1 MAKKEEEKSRTL
13 RNFRSLSVEEDRRH
27 SFFMRDR
34 EESIDLPC
42 SHFPDYPKDS
52 HPEPVVK
59 SGWLD
64 KTPPKGG
71 KRFQRRWVQLDHKYL
86 RYFQNSKE
94 VYSKRMISLQCVS
107 AVQPAGDQ
115 RFELITLNRTF
126 LFKTESN
133 QMRNEWIK
141 SLEEVLSSRPQSQH
155 KARSEWIKSLEE
167 VLRRRQQN
175 GGGGVFFKSCLAK
188 TEGLLEMTSPRTKVY
203 TVINNNRIYLFKN
216 RQEYMNG
223 LGITDIDLSKASL
236 KESSK
241 SFSVITPYRTFSFV
255 VESEAER
262 QRWCACLAEC
272 VRSSAPVSRVCE
284 KLWSKEF
291 NRVCADCGADSPEWA
306 SVNLCVLLCERC
318 ADAHRCLGPSVSKV
332 FSLKGNDQLWTED
345 LIKLFLQLGNGK
357 VNSFWAEN
365 IPSSEILNV
374 ESSSS
379 ERLAYA
385 TAKYLKGTFRKQ
397 HHLSGQ
403 QEALNNALCAA
414 VKGSNIVETFRLL
427 FSGADINSST
437 GIPEFPTPLALA
449 MHSGQTNQ
457 VELLKHNQ
465 KSDTVKSE
473 VNTAPSL
480 SGYLFKVAS
489 ANRPITEQKP
499 RSEFTQRWCSLNAG
513 MFTYYKTE
521 QMTHRCGSMKTSEI
535 ICLSLNSPGNHGF
548 EHTLE
553 IYTDAGRVYLFGADD
568 IVTIKEW
575 FRAISMAML
584 PTALSSVC
592 GLCDRLGR
600 LLCTEGSLGTGWFCL
615 SGSMLQVLL
624 EDSVQDI
631 NLLRLHTLTIGDGAG
646 DVVLGWRGGYVHL
659 SFDQRPHFPGWIS
672 SLRRGAGS
680 GNEMLSQQQLTKSG
694 IPITVQ
700 RCIEYVTRHGLMS
713 AGIYRKSGTTSRVS
727 ALLDSFQQDARNVC
741 FSDKFGVDDVA
752 STLKRFLREVK
763 GGVFNGEDNSRNW
776 LKVADVSHH
785 RAKLSM
791 YQNLLSELPEVNRET
806 LKVLLNHLYCVHHL
820 SEFNQM
826 TMGNLGIV
834 FGPTLFQTD
843 GSDPRTYTV
852 VEEMIQ
858 NYCAIFN
865 VPEEELQKE
874 LDATSLILNKI
885 NDQTSSKFAPSLSIC
900 AVYIEK
906 KEEGA
911 ELLVQVGSNVTAKQ
925 LVLQVLEMRG
935 IEPFAEEMWTCYEVQ
950 EKEEMERELHF
961 EEKVLPFYFSLG
973 PDCHLLVKKSQYS
986 NDIKNYLSGKNEV
999 YKVGTLRVCE
1009 VKGDKNRN
1017 FISHQCELTKGTLK
1031 LYKDKESSLCEKE
1044 WSVQEGTLYY
1054 GYRSKLSPP
1063 TPWGLI
1069 LVCGQQ
1075 QWYFCCDNEDEFI
1088 EWMATF
1094 LSLQCGENR

>member
-1 MAKKEEEKSRTL
+1 
-13 RNFRSLSVEEDRRH
+13 
-27 SFFMRDR
+27 

-64 KTPPKGG
+64 KTPPKG

-133 QMRNEWIK
+133 
-141 SLEEVLSSRPQSQH
+141 
-155 KARSEWIKSLEE
+155 ARSEWIKSLEE

-241 SFSVITPYRTFSFV
+241 SFSVITPYRTFFV

-318 ADAHRCLGPSVSKV
+318 AAHRCLGPSVSKV

-345 LIKLFLQLGNGK
+345 LIK
-357 VNSFWAEN
+357 
-365 IPSSEILNV
+365 
-374 ESSSS
+374 
-379 ERLAYA
+379 
-385 TAKYLKGTFRKQ
+385 
-397 HHLSGQ
+397 
-403 QEALNNALCAA
+403 ALCAA

-465 KSDTVKSE
+465 KSTVKSE

-499 RSEFTQRWCSLNAG
+499 RSFTQRWCSLNAG

-535 ICLSLNSPGNHGF
+535 ICLSLNSPGNHF

-631 NLLRLHTLTIGDGAG
+631 NLLRLHTLIGDGAG

-700 RCIEYVTRHGLMS
+700 RCIEYVTRHLMS

-776 LKVADVSHH
+776 LKVA
-785 RAKLSM
+785 
-791 YQNLLSELPEVNRET
+791 QNLLSELPEVNRET
-806 LKVLLNHLYCVHHL
+806 LKVLLNHLYVHHL

-865 VPEEELQKE
+865 
-874 LDATSLILNKI
+874 
-885 NDQTSSKFAPSLSIC
+885 
-900 AVYIEK
+900 
-906 KEEGA
+906 
-911 ELLVQVGSNVTAKQ
+911 
-925 LVLQVLEMRG
+925 
-935 IEPFAEEMWTCYEVQ
+935 EEMWTCYEVQ
-950 EKEEMERELHF
+950 EKEEMRELHF
-961 EEKVLPFYFSLG
+961 EEKVLPLYFSLG

-986 NDIKNYLSGKNEV
+986 NDIKNYL
-999 YKVGTLRVCE
+999 
-1009 VKGDKNRN
+1009 
-1017 FISHQCELTKGTLK
+1017 
-1031 LYKDKESSLCEKE
+1031 SSLCEKE

-1063 TPWGLI
+1063 TWGLT

-1075 QWYFCCDNEDEFI
+1075 QYFCCDNEDEFI

-1094 LSLQCGENR
+1094 LSLQ